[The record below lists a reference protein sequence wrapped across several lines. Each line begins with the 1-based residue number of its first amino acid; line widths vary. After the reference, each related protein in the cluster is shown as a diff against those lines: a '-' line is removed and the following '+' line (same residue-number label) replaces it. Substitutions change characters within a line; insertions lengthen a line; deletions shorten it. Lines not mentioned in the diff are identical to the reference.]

1 MLKKWVVYH
10 FEIEGIDKAPQQD
23 YTPAIARVVQKES
36 TSRKTIRKEK
46 AMIKAFTGFK
56 VKKDADIFHPLL
68 KIRGAAI
75 QYPGYISAENLQNL
89 EDSSKILVLSTWQ
102 TLEAWRLWE
111 KSKIRTGLYRTAET
125 LFVDEPRVSVYEI
138 LATKS

>member
-1 MLKKWVVYH
+1 
-10 FEIEGIDKAPQQD
+10 
-23 YTPAIARVVQKES
+23 
-36 TSRKTIRKEK
+36 
-46 AMIKAFTGFK
+46 MIKAFTGFK